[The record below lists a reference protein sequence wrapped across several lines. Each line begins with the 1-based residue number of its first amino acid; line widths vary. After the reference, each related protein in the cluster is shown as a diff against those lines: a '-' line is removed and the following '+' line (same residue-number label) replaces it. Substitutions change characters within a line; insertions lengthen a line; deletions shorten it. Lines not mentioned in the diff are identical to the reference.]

1 LVTPKWWFVK
11 TIDAVISLL
20 RLPALVLAFPLW
32 CLDKY
37 RKAIW
42 DAYSASDP
50 YSYMTATVD
59 EDGKIETSVTYGG
72 KTFYY
77 THEISNNG

>member
-1 LVTPKWWFVK
+1 VIPKWWFVK

-20 RLPALVLAFPLW
+20 RLPALVLALPLW

-42 DAYSASDP
+42 DAYAASDP
-50 YSYMTATVD
+50 NSYFTVTAH
-59 EDGKIETSVTYGG
+59 EDGTIETSDTRGCE
-72 KTFYY
+72 TFYY
-77 THEISNNG
+77 KHEISNNG